1 MKKRI
6 VMSSSPSRKD
16 IISAIIT
23 NPKLNEEQK
32 TILIEEFMEELK
44 REYPDLKYHTTKGDL
59 SETELKLTK
68 EIKEIE
74 LKLSNEIENT
84 RKEIKEIELKLSK
97 EIENTRKEIKEIE
110 LKLSK
115 EIENTRKEIK
125 EIEFKLS
132 NEIKEVELKLSKEI
146 KEVELKLSNEI
157 KETKFIMLKW
167 QFIFWLSQIVVIS
180 GIGYKLLH

>member
-1 MKKRI
+1 
-6 VMSSSPSRKD
+6 MSSSPSRKD

-84 RKEIKEIELKLSK
+84 RKEIKEIE
-97 EIENTRKEIKEIE
+97 
-110 LKLSK
+110 
-115 EIENTRKEIK
+115 
-125 EIEFKLS
+125 FKLS